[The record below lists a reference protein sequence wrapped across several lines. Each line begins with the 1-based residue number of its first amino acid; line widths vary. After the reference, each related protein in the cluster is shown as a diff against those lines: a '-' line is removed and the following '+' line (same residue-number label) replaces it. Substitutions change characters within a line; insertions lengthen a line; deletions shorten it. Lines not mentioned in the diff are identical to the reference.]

1 MVIEGCNNMCAP
13 VPGYRNRGDA
23 LPSSPLQ
30 KFEDESEKTK
40 TAQRLPKNPPNFFS
54 SHLRFDLEN
63 FIFD

>member
-13 VPGYRNRGDA
+13 VLYPGIVIVEIA

-40 TAQRLPKNPPNFFS
+40 TAPPLIINVNIITRQRAFP
-54 SHLRFDLEN
+54 
-63 FIFD
+63 